1 MSVNNRIRAVKLG
14 YLIISALLCALG
26 IVLILSPDFS
36 ASLLCRIGGS
46 LMILFGIIKVLGYC
60 SKDLYRLAFQYDLA
74 FGSLLIALG
83 AILIFR
89 TELMMQLLWILLG
102 ICILSDALLKVQIAI
117 DARLFGIRKWWLILA
132 VAAATGI
139 LGFLLILRPAEGARA
154 VMTLL
159 GVSLLF
165 EGLLNLVTILTAV
178 TILRA
183 REDTVID
190 VPCWDAE
197 T

>member
-102 ICILSDALLKVQIAI
+102 ICILSDALLKIQIAI
-117 DARLFGIRKWWLILA
+117 DARLFGIRKWWLILT

-190 VPCWDAE
+190 VPCRDAE
-197 T
+197 P